1 MSFSPKFIDTIQMRR
16 VSFDIRDDCHKTMKL
31 FCAKRDMT
39 VKDFYL
45 AAGRQYLS
53 ENSTE
58 AEKKLWPNCF
68 ESEECMNDDGIQEEK

>member
-1 MSFSPKFIDTIQMRR
+1 
-16 VSFDIRDDCHKTMKL
+16 MKL

-58 AEKKLWPNCF
+58 TEKRLWPNCF
-68 ESEECMNDDGIQEEK
+68 ESEECMNDDGIQQEK